1 MNQVNWSNKDYQNG
15 LIFISSYEDKTAS
28 KTIIATDKD
37 VTLILPSGLPIY
49 GVGFY
54 GIFMLA
60 PIVLFMIT
68 ITYFIFVILTA
79 NSLEVQIQ
87 MLLSAGGFF
96 LFWAL
101 TKAFK
106 LLISSRELFPM
117 KYFST
122 LGPHGIA
129 SHYSKLHF
137 PGHSRV
143 VIEWDQIDSI
153 RTFSSFFL
161 PGLFAGILKTF
172 FVEVISKNAR
182 VLKIPFHSTDEQA
195 LRISQNIVDLIHQKM
210 TH

>member
-15 LIFISSYEDKTAS
+15 LFFISSYEDKAAS

-49 GVGFY
+49 GIGFY

-68 ITYFIFVILTA
+68 ITYFIFIILTA
-79 NSLEVQIQ
+79 NSLEVTTQI
-87 MLLSAGGFF
+87 LLSAGGFF

-117 KYFST
+117 KYFSNFGTAWYSLT
-122 LGPHGIA
+122 LFQFAFSGITPE
-129 SHYSKLHF
+129 LQLN
-137 PGHSRV
+137 G
-143 VIEWDQIDSI
+143 I
-153 RTFSSFFL
+153 RLIQSVLIPLFFYL
-161 PGLFAGILKTF
+161 GFLLAY
-172 FVEVISKNAR
+172 
-182 VLKIPFHSTDEQA
+182 
-195 LRISQNIVDLIHQKM
+195 
-210 TH
+210 

>member
-1 MNQVNWSNKDYQNG
+1 MNQVNWSNNDYQNG
-15 LIFISSYEDKTAS
+15 LIFISNYEDKIDS
-28 KTIIATDKD
+28 KTIIATEKG
-37 VTLILPSGLPIY
+37 VILILPSGLPMY
-49 GVGFY
+49 GIGFY

-68 ITYFIFVILTA
+68 ITYFIFIILTA
-79 NSLEVQIQ
+79 NSLEIQIQ
-87 MLLSAGGFF
+87 ILLSTAGSI

-106 LLISSRELFPM
+106 LVISSRELFPM

-129 SHYSKLHF
+129 AHYSYSYF
-137 PGHSRV
+137 PSHSRV
-143 VIEWDQIDSI
+143 AIKWDQIDSI

-172 FVEVISKNAR
+172 FVEVISKNAT

-195 LRISQNIVDLIHQKM
+195 LRISQDIVDLIHQKM
-210 TH
+210 NH

>member
-1 MNQVNWSNKDYQNG
+1 MNQVNWSNNDYQNG
-15 LIFISSYEDKTAS
+15 LIFISNYEDKIAS
-28 KTIIATDKD
+28 KTIIATDKG
-37 VTLILPSGLPIY
+37 VILILPSGLPIY
-49 GVGFY
+49 GIGFY

-68 ITYFIFVILTA
+68 ITYFVFIILTA
-79 NSLEVQIQ
+79 NSLEIQIQ
-87 MLLSAGGFF
+87 ILLSTAGSI

-106 LLISSRELFPM
+106 LVISSRELFPM

-129 SHYSKLHF
+129 AHYSYSYF
-137 PGHSRV
+137 PNHSRV
-143 VIEWDQIDSI
+143 AIKWDQIDSI

-172 FVEVISKNAR
+172 FVEVISKNAT

-195 LRISQNIVDLIHQKM
+195 LRISQDIVDLIHQKM
-210 TH
+210 NH

>member
-1 MNQVNWSNKDYQNG
+1 MNQLNWSNNDYQNG
-15 LIFISSYEDKTAS
+15 LIFISNYEDKIAS
-28 KTIIATDKD
+28 KTIIATDKG
-37 VTLILPSGLPIY
+37 VILILPSGLPIY
-49 GVGFY
+49 GIGFY

-68 ITYFIFVILTA
+68 ITYFVFIILTA
-79 NSLEVQIQ
+79 NSLEIQIQ
-87 MLLSAGGFF
+87 ILLSTAGSI

-106 LLISSRELFPM
+106 LVISSRELFPI
-117 KYFST
+117 KYFAT

-129 SHYSKLHF
+129 AHYSYSYF

-143 VIEWDQIDSI
+143 AIKWDQIDSV

-172 FVEVISKNAR
+172 FVEVISKNAT

-195 LRISQNIVDLIHQKM
+195 LRISQDIVDLIHQKM
-210 TH
+210 NH

>member
-1 MNQVNWSNKDYQNG
+1 MNQANWSNKDYQNG
-15 LIFISSYEDKTAS
+15 LIFISSYEDKAAS

-60 PIVLFMIT
+60 PIVLFMLI
-68 ITYFIFVILTA
+68 INYFIFIIFSTQ
-79 NSLEVQIQ
+79 SLEIQTQI
-87 MLLSAGGFF
+87 LIPAGGFF
-96 LFWAL
+96 LLWAL
-101 TKAFK
+101 AKALK
-106 LLISSRELFPM
+106 LLTSSRDLFPR

-122 LGPHGIA
+122 LGLHGIA
-129 SHYSKLHF
+129 AHYSNLHF

-143 VIEWDQIDSI
+143 AIEWDQIDSI
-153 RTFSSFFL
+153 RTYSSFFL

-172 FVEVISKNAR
+172 IVEVISKNAT